1 MATLQ
6 PDLTVLSSVK
16 LDDARNRCRY
26 VSSHFPMGATWMA
39 RDTKHGERWDGP
51 PDIWSGTS
59 QDDVLL
65 HPTVQ
70 AVMIW
75 CEAREA

>member
-1 MATLQ
+1 MAASLHGDT
-6 PDLTVLSSVK
+6 PYSGKAVTSGSVTPYTTSV
-16 LDDARNRCRY
+16 DVN
-26 VSSHFPMGATWMA
+26 WMA

-51 PDIWSGTS
+51 PDIWSGIS